1 MYLPRFT
8 HVSLAFLVAL
18 LTGCASTPPAKLSH
32 SPDFAPVYPVSPMKN
47 QVATGAIFN
56 ARSSDNWFGRGKTY
70 QVGDIITLHLNE
82 KTSAN
87 RTANSKL
94 GREANN
100 DVIPQGMIDRISG
113 LALPGKVLGTRMAD
127 ALSGVNLTNSTIGH
141 KSTDNKDDKLAELAG
156 ALTVTVVEVLQNG
169 NLVVRGEKQLAI
181 TDGAEIIQVS
191 GIIRPTDISPGNMV
205 QSSRLANA
213 QFSYRST
220 GALADATSPG
230 WGTKLLM
237 NIWPF

>member
-1 MYLPRFT
+1 MQLPRF
-8 HVSLAFLVAL
+8 VLLSLAFLAAL

-32 SPDFAPVYPVSPMKN
+32 SQDFAPVYPVAPPKN

-56 ARSSDNWFGRGKTY
+56 ARNSDNWFGRGKTY

-82 KTSAN
+82 RTSAN

-94 GREANN
+94 GRKANN

-113 LALPGKVLGTRMAD
+113 LALPGKVLGTRLEG
-127 ALSGVNLTNSTIGH
+127 ALSGVNLSNSNIGH
-141 KSTDNKDDKLAELAG
+141 ESTGNLDDKLAVLQG
-156 ALTVTVVEVLQNG
+156 ALTVTVIEVLQNG
-169 NLVVRGEKQLAI
+169 NLVVRGEKQMAI
-181 TDGAEIIQVS
+181 TDGAEIIQIS